1 MFDNK
6 QSGQYLEER
15 ILTSMANYVLKF
27 VDRVKSVVDYNGKR
41 KGIWGEK
48 PENYLDTFWT
58 FAREVIENPS
68 NT

>member
-1 MFDNK
+1 
-6 QSGQYLEER
+6 
-15 ILTSMANYVLKF
+15 MANYVLKF